1 MTSNWQLQCHRSI
14 PTLTGTGPDPAGK
27 SNLWWLSHHISG
39 FYLWATVYRPPG
51 ATLSLCFPFNSG
63 LNPSQGAAPPKGSSR
78 LFNFARLRGRV
89 PYWEWVGAGE
99 QGTVPFEMP
108 MGSPWRKTNSEERF
122 LLFLHVRVGWG
133 SSVISYTENLYGKST
148 LFTWQ
153 VLVQIMKSDFK
164 IRFWGDKYLFT
175 QITPY

>member
-1 MTSNWQLQCHRSI
+1 MAQPSHQWLLPVSHGVQAPRGHSLPVLPLQLGAESQPGRST
-14 PTLTGTGPDPAGK
+14 P
-27 SNLWWLSHHISG
+27 
-39 FYLWATVYRPPG
+39 
-51 ATLSLCFPFNSG
+51 
-63 LNPSQGAAPPKGSSR
+63 QGE
-78 LFNFARLRGRV
+78 FQTIYFARLRGRV

>member
-78 LFNFARLRGRV
+78 LFILPG
-89 PYWEWVGAGE
+89 WEG
-99 QGTVPFEMP
+99 
-108 MGSPWRKTNSEERF
+108 GSPTES
-122 LLFLHVRVGWG
+122 GWG
-133 SSVISYTENLYGKST
+133 PVNKEQSHSKCQWGPHGEKPIQRNVFFSFSMLGWDEG
-148 LFTWQ
+148 Q
-153 VLVQIMKSDFK
+153 VSFLIQK
-164 IRFWGDKYLFT
+164 IYMERVHYSHDRFWSK
-175 QITPY
+175 